1 MSEFVVSIY
10 SALRKTVGNTSTSR
24 RDELIYQFRVH
35 MVVTNKHRWTLQLA
49 LCNVIISIYVI
60 ICVYLSFYLSI
71 CLSIYLC
78 ICICVLPILFCHSW
92 VLIEV
97 ASLLKFIAQTLPI
110 LGFMQHGHH
119 DTHQHVHHGD
129 LNGSI
134 GKIGDQR
141 FWHRQSQGHGMPSTL
156 SEDDHKWWNCVRIWI
171 CMYIDVYIYICMY
184 VCLYVRSGQVR
195 SCNVM

>member
-60 ICVYLSFYLSI
+60 ICVYLSIYLSI
-71 CLSIYLC
+71 CLSVCLSIYLSIYLS

-92 VLIEV
+92 VLFEV

-134 GKIGDQR
+134 GKIGDPR
-141 FWHRQSQGHGMPSTL
+141 F
-156 SEDDHKWWNCVRIWI
+156 
-171 CMYIDVYIYICMY
+171 
-184 VCLYVRSGQVR
+184 
-195 SCNVM
+195 